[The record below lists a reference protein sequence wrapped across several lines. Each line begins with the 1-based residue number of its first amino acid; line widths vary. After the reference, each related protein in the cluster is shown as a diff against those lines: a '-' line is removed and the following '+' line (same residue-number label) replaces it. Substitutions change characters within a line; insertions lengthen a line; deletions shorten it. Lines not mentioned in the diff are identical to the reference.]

1 MTSTEQPDITLDHP
15 SELLA
20 SIPSLL
26 GFHPADS
33 LIAFGLRGPRATE
46 LTIVLR
52 ADLPPPRQARDLAH
66 RLLPPL
72 VQHGAV
78 GIALVVVGGDRAADE
93 DLPHRELLARCEA
106 VFVDTGIPVVHQ
118 LWVPDTTAGQ
128 RWQCYDESD
137 CSGLLPDPDSTNLAA
152 EAALSGLRI
161 YERREDIVATLKPD
175 PDDVL
180 ARRSAEL
187 DRYTDATEPD
197 DDTPDPVGERLALVR
212 GAIRSAKA
220 GPPALTDEDVV
231 RLALALN
238 DHRIRDLCLD
248 FGELPDVAAAERLWV
263 ALIKATPLPE
273 CAEPACLLAYSA
285 YVRGDGVLAGIALDR
300 AEEADPGHRL
310 ASLLRG
316 ALAMGLAPSKLRV
329 AGIRAATYARQAL
342 DDTDEPS

>member
-1 MTSTEQPDITLDHP
+1 MTSTEQPDITLEHP

-26 GFHPADS
+26 GFHPVDS
-33 LIAFGLRGPRATE
+33 LVAFGLRGPRATE
-46 LTIVLR
+46 LTLVLR
-52 ADLPPPRQARDLAH
+52 SDLPPPQRAHDLAH
-66 RLLPPL
+66 QLLPPL

-78 GIALVVVGGDRAADE
+78 GIALVVVGGQPAPDD

-128 RWQCYDESD
+128 RWHCYDETD
-137 CSGLLPDPDSTNLAA
+137 CSGLLPDPGAMSLAA

-161 YERREDIVATLKPD
+161 YERREDIVATLRPD

-180 ARRSAEL
+180 ARRSAAL
-187 DRYTDATEPD
+187 DRSTDETEP
-197 DDTPDPVGERLALVR
+197 TGGVPDPAGQRLALVR
-212 GAIRSAKA
+212 GAIRSATKS
-220 GPPALTDEDVV
+220 PPALTDEDVI
-231 RLALALN
+231 RLTEALG

-248 FGELPDVAAAERLWV
+248 FDELPDVAAAERLWTS
-263 ALIKATPLPE
+263 LTRATPIPE
-273 CAEPACLLAYSA
+273 RAEAACLLAFSA

-300 AEEADPGHRL
+300 AEEADSGHRL
-310 ASLLRG
+310 AGLLRG
-316 ALAMGLAPSKLRV
+316 ALSIGLAPSKLRI

-342 DDTDEPS
+342 SDTEEPS